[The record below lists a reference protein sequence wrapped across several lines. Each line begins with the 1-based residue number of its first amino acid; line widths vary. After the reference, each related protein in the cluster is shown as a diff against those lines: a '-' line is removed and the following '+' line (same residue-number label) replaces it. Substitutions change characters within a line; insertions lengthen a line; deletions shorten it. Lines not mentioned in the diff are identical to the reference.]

1 MEDDDD
7 ILLRHIDE
15 EHGFAQAELLGCDRS
30 PDWEVRASS
39 APSVAGRRTDFRF
52 ALAAIASSPV
62 CSLAKKLEGVEVLLS
77 DEYRKISR
85 RKMARFVSGLRD
97 QVKRAI
103 RTWVELVHRLRPVT
117 MPPPLIKSQKHTSD
131 ESLMD
136 WLEEHMTLDP
146 AAVSKQRWLY
156 LPRSLL
162 ENGQAYKLGNRLE
175 LKGAA
180 ADLAI
185 KWLEWLRERKFD
197 LRHAGAGR
205 GLGMYALRDID
216 RTKIKKPLAAGEMCS
231 RLLA

>member
-30 PDWEVRASS
+30 PDWEVPASS

-77 DEYRKISR
+77 DEYRKIRR

-97 QVKRAI
+97 QDKRAI

-117 MPPPLIKSQKHTSD
+117 MPPPLIESQKHTSD

-146 AAVSKQRWLY
+146 AAVSQQRWLY

-162 ENGQAYKLGNRLE
+162 ENGQQQ
-175 LKGAA
+175 GA
-180 ADLAI
+180 
-185 KWLEWLRERKFD
+185 RFVR
-197 LRHAGAGR
+197 AGR
-205 GLGMYALRDID
+205 CSWTTTCTRGRPSRAFFARAARGS
-216 RTKIKKPLAAGEMCS
+216 AAGGT
-231 RLLA
+231 AAGG